1 MKIISRRNYSMFG
14 KIHIFYAIR
23 ILQRS
28 INIAGNLE
36 SKDSGTVVKNAT
48 RNAKRYDKEDL
59 KENL

>member
-1 MKIISRRNYSMFG
+1 MFG

-28 INIAGNLE
+28 INIPGNLE